1 MNNYIRGNV
10 MLEKRKVVIIGAG
23 HVGSH
28 VAMALCF
35 QGTCDEIVFI
45 DKDNAKAVSNCYDVA
60 DACLFLGST
69 TKISVGDYNDCK
81 DADIIVISIG
91 MPRKPGQ
98 TRLEMLDDS
107 IIMLKDVIDHLK
119 PIDYKG
125 IIISITNP
133 ADIIAHYARKHLG
146 LPRERC
152 FSTGTSLDTAR
163 LKRTVSELADI
174 DRKSVTTCAI
184 GEHGDSSFVPFSTLT
199 LGGQNYKELQEAKPE
214 KYGKLTEEFVLERT
228 RYIGYDIINGKGS
241 TEFGIGAACADICKA
256 IFHDEKRVIP
266 ASVLL
271 EGEYGMKDVS
281 FGVPCVIG
289 RNGIEDIIELPLNEK
304 EKEQLAYTCKVIREN
319 IERAEKI

>member
-1 MNNYIRGNV
+1 MQ
-10 MLEKRKVVIIGAG
+10 KRKVVIIGAG

-35 QGTCDEIVFI
+35 QGTADEIAFI
-45 DKDNAKAVSNCYDVA
+45 DKDRAKAISNCYDVA
-60 DACLFLGST
+60 DACLFLGTT
-69 TKISVGDYNDCK
+69 TKIKVGDYSDCK
-81 DADIIVISIG
+81 DADVIVLSIG

-98 TRLEMLDDS
+98 TRLDMLDDS
-107 IIMLKDVIDHLK
+107 IVMLKDVVEKLK

-125 IIISITNP
+125 IIVSITNP
-133 ADIIAHYARKHLG
+133 ADVIANYARVHLG

-163 LKRTVSELADI
+163 LKRTVSELANI

-199 LGGQNYKELQEAKPE
+199 IGGQNYKELQKQKPE
-214 KYGKLTEEFVLERT
+214 KYSDLTEEFVLERT

-271 EGEYGMKDVS
+271 QGEYGFYDVAC
-281 FGVPCVIG
+281 GVPCVIG
-289 RNGIEDIIELPLNEK
+289 KNGIEDIIELPLTDK
-304 EKEQLAYTCKVIREN
+304 EKEQMTYTCRVIKDN
-319 IERAEKI
+319 IERAETI

>member
-1 MNNYIRGNV
+1 MFS
-10 MLEKRKVVIIGAG
+10 KRKVVIIGAG

-45 DKDNAKAVSNCYDVA
+45 DKNKEKAVSNCYDVA

-69 TKISVGDYNDCK
+69 TKIKVGDYNDCK
-81 DADIIVISIG
+81 DADIIVNSIG
-91 MPRKPGQ
+91 MPRKSGQ

-107 IIMLKDVIDHLK
+107 IIMLKDVIENLK
-119 PIDYKG
+119 PIDFKG

-133 ADIIAHYARKHLG
+133 ADVIGHYLREHLN

-163 LKRTVSELADI
+163 LKRMVSELADI

-199 LGGQNYKELQEAKPE
+199 LGGKHYKELQQEKGE
-214 KYGKLTEEFVLERT
+214 KYDKLTKEYVLERT

-256 IFHDEKRVIP
+256 IYHDEKRVIP

-271 EGEYGMKDVS
+271 DGEYGKHGVS
-281 FGVPCVIG
+281 CGVPCVIG
-289 RNGIEDIIELPLNEK
+289 ANGIEDIIELPLNDK
-304 EKEQLAYTCKVIREN
+304 EKEQLDYTCSVIKEN
-319 IERAEKI
+319 IDRAEKYSPNA